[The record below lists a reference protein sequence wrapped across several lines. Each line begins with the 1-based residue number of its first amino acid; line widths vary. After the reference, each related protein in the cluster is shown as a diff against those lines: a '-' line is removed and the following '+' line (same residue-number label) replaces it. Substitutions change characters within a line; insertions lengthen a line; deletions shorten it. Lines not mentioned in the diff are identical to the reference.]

1 MMRRRLWSSID
12 KYKGRAS
19 NRGGGAEQGCSFPP
33 TTSRVDKLSGQQRL
47 SGTRRGD
54 RGIPKHRAWFQMIF
68 SGENERNDNEVGRLW
83 NTQARAWFQ
92 AIVRKIV
99 EYPSTNLVSNNPS
112 AKRKQPRTKQTKKKI
127 QRLRRGGCFNGTFEE
142 LGANIPNSV
151 TDEPA

>member
-1 MMRRRLWSSID
+1 MRRRLWSSID

-92 AIVRKIV
+92 AIDRKIV

-112 AKRKQPRTKQTKKKI
+112 AKRKQPRTKQTNKQNTTIEKRWMF
-127 QRLRRGGCFNGTFEE
+127 QRDVRRARRKHTQQRY
-142 LGANIPNSV
+142 
-151 TDEPA
+151 